1 MASNTLMAGP
11 NGFLHEAVAYNTSKA
26 AANSYTIALAHELKA
41 EGIKVNAVTPGF
53 TTTRLNGF
61 APGGKT
67 PEQGAQTLAE
77 WALLGKDGKTGG
89 FCASLLLGSEP
100 HWFAG
105 LFVNDAGEFP
115 W

>member
-1 MASNTLMAGP
+1 
-11 NGFLHEAVAYNTSKA
+11 
-26 AANSYTIALAHELKA
+26 LKA

-89 FCASLLLGSEP
+89 FLC
-100 HWFAG
+100 
-105 LFVNDAGEFP
+105 FP
-115 W
+115 LT